1 MGTTIAFVLGLV
13 LGTMFGVLVTA
24 VLVVGDDDGRQ

>member
-1 MGTTIAFVLGLV
+1 MGTTISFMVGLV

-24 VLVVGDDDGRQ
+24 VLVAGDDND